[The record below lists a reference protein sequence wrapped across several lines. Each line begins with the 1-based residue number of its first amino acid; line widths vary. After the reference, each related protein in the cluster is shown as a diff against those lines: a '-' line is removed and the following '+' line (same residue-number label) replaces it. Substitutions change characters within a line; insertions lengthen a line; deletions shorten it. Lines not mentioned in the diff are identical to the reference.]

1 MPLWHWVHSSFY
13 ACFAIKCDEVPYQP
27 SKSTTCDLQPQ
38 GASPPFTGFKTFRFK
53 DLSSAGLLWITINR
67 ASAHQC
73 LTSSRRALVNCHAVY
88 PDEAKLTQSG
98 AFPSCSLIKTLRKG
112 PQINCVYETNMSLPV
127 SPTPMQSLFFPL
139 HAFQRHKVYKL
150 SYSSSPPHLLL
161 HQQWWSRIKMNLTT
175 LKVSLHGL
183 WLK

>member
-73 LTSSRRALVNCHAVY
+73 LTSSRRALVNCRAVY

-98 AFPSCSLIKTLRKG
+98 AFPSWSLVKTLGKG
-112 PQINCVYETNMSLPV
+112 PQINCVCETNMSLPV
-127 SPTPMQSLFFPL
+127 SPTPMQRLFFFSFFSL

-161 HQQWWSRIKMNLTT
+161 H
-175 LKVSLHGL
+175 
-183 WLK
+183 